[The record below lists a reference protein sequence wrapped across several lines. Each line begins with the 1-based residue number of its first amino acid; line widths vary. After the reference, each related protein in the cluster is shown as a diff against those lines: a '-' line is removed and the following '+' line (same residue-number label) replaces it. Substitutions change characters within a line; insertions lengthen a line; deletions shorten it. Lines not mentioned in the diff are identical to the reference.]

1 MNIFKSSKSHSVSN
15 AIAMFGA
22 LAAMFVVAMLP
33 SKASAQAQPDAFAL
47 NEMIEAGHTFFG
59 STSSTVAQTL
69 ESIFSRYGLPN
80 GYVLGQEGSGA
91 IIGGLTYGEGVLHTK
106 NVGDH
111 NVFWQ
116 GPSIGFDYGGE
127 GARTMMLVY
136 NLSSVDNLHGRY
148 GGVAGSAY
156 LVAGLGVNVLKRN
169 NVLLVPVRTGVG
181 VRFGASVGYLKL
193 TPMPT
198 WNPF

>member
-1 MNIFKSSKSHSVSN
+1 MSIDLNSKSRIFSKAVSV
-15 AIAMFGA
+15 FFA
-22 LAAMFVVAMLP
+22 LSALIMLAMLP
-33 SKASAQAQPDAFAL
+33 SKAVAQAQPDAYAL
-47 NEMIEAGHTFFG
+47 NEMIDAGHKFFG
-59 STSSTVAQTL
+59 STSSTVAQTI

-80 GYVLGQEGSGA
+80 GYILGQEGSGA
-91 IIGGLTYGEGVLHTK
+91 FVGGLTYGEGVLHTK

-136 NLSSVDNLHGRY
+136 NLSSVDTLHGRY

-156 LVAGLGVNVLKRN
+156 LVAGLGVNVMKRN